1 MNIYDTFSFGDR
13 TYYFPIISALLDSR
27 KWERRGNHM
36 QQSVWKA
43 GFKPQSLQYVSA
55 LIHGTL
61 STGTPLPLA
70 IFKLL

>member
-13 TYYFPIISALLDSR
+13 TYYPIISALLDSR

-43 GFKPQSLQYVSA
+43 GFKPQTLQYVSA
-55 LIHGTL
+55 LIHGAD
-61 STGTPLPLA
+61 TGTPLPLA

>member
-1 MNIYDTFSFGDR
+1 
-13 TYYFPIISALLDSR
+13 
-27 KWERRGNHM
+27 M

-43 GFKPQSLQYVSA
+43 GFKPQTLQYVSA
-55 LIHGTL
+55 LIDGTL